1 MWDQPSTPA
10 EPGSVAQ
17 VLELVAQALPRC
29 GSVRVVAVDGRSGSG
44 KTTLALAVADALRAP
59 VVHMDRLYPGWD
71 GLAASVPILV
81 SEVLAPLADGVSA
94 AYRVWDWHHDRWN
107 GREQVPHAPVV
118 VVEGCGSSVG
128 PAGAR
133 AAVRVWMEAP
143 RAERLRRGLERDGET
158 YRPHWERWA
167 AQEDRV
173 YAVDGTRAKADLVI
187 RTG

>member
-1 MWDQPSTPA
+1 MWDQPSDPA
-10 EPGSVAQ
+10 DPAAVAQ
-17 VLELVAQALPRC
+17 VLELVADAPARC

-44 KTTLALAVADALRAP
+44 KTTLAVAVAGTLEAP

-71 GLAASVPILV
+71 GLAASVPLLV
-81 SEVLAPLADGVSA
+81 SEVLVPLAQGVVA

-107 GREQVPHAPVV
+107 GREQVAPAPVV

-128 PAGAR
+128 AAGDL

-143 RAERLRRGLERDGET
+143 RAERLRRGLARDGET
-158 YRPHWERWA
+158 YRPHWDRWA
-167 AQEDRV
+167 AQEDRL

>member
-1 MWDQPSTPA
+1 MWDQPSDPVDPVA
-10 EPGSVAQ
+10 VAQ
-17 VLELVAQALPRC
+17 VLERLADAPPRC

-44 KTTLALAVADALRAP
+44 KTTLALAVAARLGAP

-81 SEVLAPLADGVSA
+81 SEVLVPLAQGVGA

-107 GREQVPHAPVV
+107 GREYVAPAPVV

-128 PAGAR
+128 AAGDH

-143 RAERLRRGLERDGET
+143 RAERLRRGLARDGET

-167 AQEDRV
+167 AQEDRL
-173 YAVDGTRAKADLVI
+173 YAVDDTRAKADLVI

>member
-1 MWDQPSTPA
+1 
-10 EPGSVAQ
+10 
-17 VLELVAQALPRC
+17 
-29 GSVRVVAVDGRSGSG
+29 
-44 KTTLALAVADALRAP
+44 
-59 VVHMDRLYPGWD
+59 
-71 GLAASVPILV
+71 
-81 SEVLAPLADGVSA
+81 
-94 AYRVWDWHHDRWN
+94 
-107 GREQVPHAPVV
+107 VPHAPVV

-167 AQEDRV
+167 AQEDRL

>member
-1 MWDQPSTPA
+1 MWDHPSTPA
-10 EPGSVAQ
+10 DPRSVAR
-17 VLELVAQALPRC
+17 VVARVVSAAPRC

-44 KTTLALAVADALRAP
+44 KTTLARAVAAELAAP

-71 GLAASVPILV
+71 GLAESVALLV
-81 SEVLAPLADGVSA
+81 SEVLAPLAEGVSP
-94 AYRVWDWHHDRWN
+94 AYRVWDWHAQEWN
-107 GREQVPHAPVV
+107 GRIRLPHSPVV

-128 PAGAR
+128 PAGAY

-143 RAERLRRGLERDGET
+143 RAQRRQRGLARDGTAYE
-158 YRPHWERWA
+158 PHWERWA

-173 YAVDGTRAKADLVI
+173 YALDGTSAKADLVI